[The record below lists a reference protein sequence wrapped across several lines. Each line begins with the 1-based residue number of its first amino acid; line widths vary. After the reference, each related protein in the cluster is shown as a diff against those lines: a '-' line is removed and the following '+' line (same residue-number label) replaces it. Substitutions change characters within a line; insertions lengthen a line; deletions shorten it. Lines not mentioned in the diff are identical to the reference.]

1 MKKLLSL
8 ALCAIFIYINA
19 LPCLAVTGAPNITS
33 ESAILIDADSGQ
45 ILYEKNMHKKMYP
58 ASTTK
63 ILTGLIA
70 VENGNMGDII
80 TFSHDA
86 VYSIERGSSHASIS
100 EGEQLTLE
108 QAMYA
113 LAIES
118 ANDAANGIGEYL
130 AELAGR
136 SSFAQLMNE
145 RALRAGAIN
154 SNFVNPH
161 GLHDENHYTTAYD
174 LAMIARQCVQ
184 YELFNTIF
192 SAETFSIPPTN
203 KQSETRTFHS
213 ANWFL
218 NGAYSYDDIV
228 MSKIGWTEE
237 AQHTMVTC
245 AERDGVKLICVV
257 MKSTNKKEKWND
269 SAALFDWGFE
279 NFKKIDLSGE
289 YIALCAPETI
299 NCDENGKLF
308 IEKENIIC
316 DATSVL
322 LTLGDDVSS
331 INASFSSP
339 VLSSDLKTA
348 EITVQLYTGSED
360 DKNLLSTV
368 KATASVSERK
378 GVVAQARQPTS
389 NKLSDIL
396 TVILFGVMTFIA
408 AMICDILISG
418 RV

>member
-1 MKKLLSL
+1 MKRFLSL
-8 ALCAIFIYINA
+8 ALCAIFIYMNT
-19 LPCLAVTGAPNITS
+19 LPCIAAASVPNITS
-33 ESAILIDADSGQ
+33 ETAVLIDADSGQ
-45 ILYEKNMHKKMYP
+45 VLYNKNMHEKMYP

-70 VENGNMGDII
+70 VENGNMGDTV
-80 TFSHDA
+80 TFSHNA

-113 LAIES
+113 MSIES

-130 AELAGR
+130 AATAGR
-136 SSFAQLMNE
+136 SSFAELMNQ
-145 RALRAGAIN
+145 RAKQAGTLN

-184 YELFNTIF
+184 YDLFNKIF

-218 NGAYSYDDIV
+218 NGAFPYDDIV
-228 MSKIGWTEE
+228 MSKTGWTQE
-237 AQHTMVTC
+237 AEHTMVTC

-257 MKSTNKKEKWND
+257 MKSTHKKEKWND
-269 SAALFDWGFE
+269 TAALLNWGFE
-279 NFKKIDLSGE
+279 NFKKVELSGE

-299 NCDENGKLF
+299 NCDDSGKLF
-308 IEKENIIC
+308 IEKENIVC

-322 LTLGDDVSS
+322 LTAGDEASS
-331 INASFSSP
+331 IKADFSTP

-348 EITVQLYTGSED
+348 EITVQLYTGRED
-360 DKNLLSTV
+360 SKNLLTSIN
-368 KATASVSERK
+368 ASAPVSERT
-378 GVVAQARQPTS
+378 GVVAQVRQPTS
-389 NKLSDIL
+389 NKFSDII
-396 TVILFGVMTFIA
+396 TVVLFGIMTFIG

-418 RV
+418 RL